1 MNFNIN
7 LIKMNIVSV
16 IDVAS
21 YILSRMKEVYKMNE
35 VTTWKLQKLVY
46 YCQVWHLIWHDR
58 PLFDE
63 DILAWINGP
72 VCKEL
77 YEHHKGEFAISKIRG
92 RRLQIYI
99 VIKKKLWIE

>member
-1 MNFNIN
+1 MNT
-7 LIKMNIVSV
+7 VSV
-16 IDVAS
+16 VDVAS
-21 YILSRMKEVYKMNE
+21 YILKRMKDVYKMKE

-77 YEHHKGEFAISKIRG
+77 Y
-92 RRLQIYI
+92 
-99 VIKKKLWIE
+99 